1 MRAARSVL
9 PSRPR
14 LGLGL
19 GLLALGSAIP
29 WSACKREPAQTP
41 VLDAR
46 PDARAPEPAAAAPVP
61 EAPRAPAVRT
71 TESAAIPEGEI
82 TTVEFSGAVSLPAG
96 PPPKE
101 PLMLYVTEGDCLRDD
116 ARLIRRVPVTDNRTF
131 LVNVLLTPGS
141 QITLCAALM
150 PQAGAAVTLYG
161 QAEARFTVPKTDPTV
176 YEEIGIRLTTG
187 PPHVFPSTKR

>member
-1 MRAARSVL
+1 MRAARSRL
-9 PSRPR
+9 PSRA
-14 LGLGL
+14 LL
-19 GLLALGSAIP
+19 GLLALGSAAP
-29 WSACKREPAQTP
+29 WSACRREPAQTLVVDARP
-41 VLDAR
+41 DAR
-46 PDARAPEPAAAAPVP
+46 PDARAPEPAP
-61 EAPRAPAVRT
+61 EVRRAPAVRT

-116 ARLIRRVPVTDNRTF
+116 ARLVRRVPVTDNRTF

-141 QITLCAALM
+141 QVTLCAALM

-161 QAEARFTVPKTDPTV
+161 QAETRFTVPKTDPAV
-176 YEEIGIRLTTG
+176 YEEIGIRLTER
-187 PPHVFPSTKR
+187 PPHVFPAAKR